1 MKFSCTL
8 IIFVSLLSYSQ
19 EDVKT
24 LEAFN
29 INVGVQMLQPSSLD
43 YSNFKSSVNGNDFF
57 IENSTALNT
66 TSDKLYARQFV
77 NGGLQ
82 FRILKEKSLS
92 IFKKFNLNLGG
103 SFAAGQNLTY
113 NFSENYRVQGDSIFI
128 TQAGQTEV
136 YTSDT
141 LYRLDTRYYSELKN
155 VGLSTEFCMSTS
167 ESKTGFSTGFG
178 LLGSFSIDN
187 QLDLTQDRLFS
198 TALYDENGNA
208 AYVETISV
216 PNAQSPVYGSQ
227 LASTYNNSMKLASVY
242 SIMPYIPLK
251 MQAALSED
259 NFLKDLSVEFFAKVG
274 YEFQFSASN
283 YRSGRLSY
291 LLGFGIN
298 YYL

>member
-92 IFKKFNLNLGG
+92 IFK
-103 SFAAGQNLTY
+103 
-113 NFSENYRVQGDSIFI
+113 
-128 TQAGQTEV
+128 
-136 YTSDT
+136 
-141 LYRLDTRYYSELKN
+141 
-155 VGLSTEFCMSTS
+155 
-167 ESKTGFSTGFG
+167 
-178 LLGSFSIDN
+178 
-187 QLDLTQDRLFS
+187 
-198 TALYDENGNA
+198 
-208 AYVETISV
+208 
-216 PNAQSPVYGSQ
+216 
-227 LASTYNNSMKLASVY
+227 
-242 SIMPYIPLK
+242 
-251 MQAALSED
+251 
-259 NFLKDLSVEFFAKVG
+259 
-274 YEFQFSASN
+274 
-283 YRSGRLSY
+283 
-291 LLGFGIN
+291 
-298 YYL
+298 